1 MHSKDAKEFLLCLIQ
16 KDVNLRYTADQAMNH
31 PWIVNNAVHSE
42 QTPSPQAFNDM
53 QGTINMMKERK
64 AVLIYLSQRM
74 NNANFT

>member
-16 KDVNLRYTADQAMNH
+16 KDVNLRYTAEQAMNH
-31 PWIVNNAVHSE
+31 PWIVNNAVHSV
-42 QTPSPQAFNDM
+42 QTPSPQAFTDM